1 MSATTTT
8 MNGKPRKQLADQL
21 DRLDGIID
29 ALADGLNQAVID
41 AAREGTRLAVKD
53 AIVEIMTNPE
63 LRALLAPARPEPVP
77 VPVPVPTPPEVGP
90 EPKAPGLWTR
100 IKAKV
105 AAARDA
111 LTVAATK
118 AKEAVAT
125 RYQAAS
131 DTVAAVGTAAGEAL
145 PLRRVLWVGLGAGLL
160 VGLVCLVVP
169 HAAAAAAAAVSAV
182 SVAATTVAV
191 QTGTW
196 LKKAARRFGLVG

>member
-1 MSATTTT
+1 MSATTTTPT

-63 LRALLAPARPEPVP
+63 LRALLAPARPEPTP
-77 VPVPVPTPPEVGP
+77 APAAPPPEAVTP
-90 EPKAPGLWTR
+90 EPKAPGLWAR
-100 IKAKV
+100 LKAKV

-111 LTVAATK
+111 LTGAATK

-160 VGLVCLVVP
+160 VGLACLVVP
-169 HAAAAAAAAVSAV
+169 HAAAAAVSAV

>member
-1 MSATTTT
+1 MSATMTTPT

-63 LRALLAPARPEPVP
+63 LRALLAPARPEPTP
-77 VPVPVPTPPEVGP
+77 VPVTPPNEAVTP
-90 EPKAPGLWTR
+90 EPKKPGLWTR
-100 IKAKV
+100 LKAKV

-111 LTVAATK
+111 LTGAATK

-131 DTVAAVGTAAGEAL
+131 ATVAAVGTAAGEAL

-160 VGLVCLVVP
+160 VGLACLVVP
-169 HAAAAAAAAVSAV
+169 HAAAAAVSAA
-182 SVAATTVAV
+182 SVAATTVVV

>member
-1 MSATTTT
+1 MSATATTTT

-41 AAREGTRLAVKD
+41 AAHEGTRLAVKD

-63 LRALLAPARPEPVP
+63 LRALLAPGRPEPTP
-77 VPVPVPTPPEVGP
+77 APAAPPPEAGP

-100 IKAKV
+100 LKAKV

-111 LTVAATK
+111 LTGAATK

-160 VGLVCLVVP
+160 VGLACLVVP
-169 HAAAAAAAAVSAV
+169 HAAAAAVSAV

>member
-1 MSATTTT
+1 MSATTTTTT

-63 LRALLAPARPEPVP
+63 LRALLAPARPEPTP
-77 VPVPVPTPPEVGP
+77 VPVPSSPEVGP
-90 EPKAPGLWTR
+90 EPKSPGLWTR
-100 IKAKV
+100 LKAKV

-111 LTVAATK
+111 LTGAASR
-118 AKEAVAT
+118 AKEAVAAK
-125 RYQAAS
+125 YQAAS
-131 DTVAAVGTAAGEAL
+131 ATVAAVGTAAGEAL

-160 VGLVCLVVP
+160 VGLACLVVP
-169 HAAAAAAAAVSAV
+169 HAAAAAVSAV

-196 LKKAARRFGLVG
+196 LKKAARRIGLAG

>member
-1 MSATTTT
+1 MSATATTTTTT

-53 AIVEIMTNPE
+53 AIDEIMTNPE
-63 LRALLAPARPEPVP
+63 LRALLAPGRPEPTP
-77 VPVPVPTPPEVGP
+77 APAAPPPEAGP

-100 IKAKV
+100 LKAKV

-111 LTVAATK
+111 LTGTATK
-118 AKEAVAT
+118 AKEAVAAKY
-125 RYQAAS
+125 RAAS
-131 DTVAAVGTAAGEAL
+131 ATVAAVGAAAGEAL

-160 VGLVCLVVP
+160 VGLVCLIVP
-169 HAAAAAAAAVSAV
+169 HAAAAAVSAV

>member
-1 MSATTTT
+1 MSATTTTPT

-63 LRALLAPARPEPVP
+63 LRALLAPARPESTPAP
-77 VPVPVPTPPEVGP
+77 AAPPPEAVT
-90 EPKAPGLWTR
+90 PKPKTPGLWAR
-100 IKAKV
+100 LKAKV

-111 LTVAATK
+111 LTGAAAK

-131 DTVAAVGTAAGEAL
+131 DTVVAVGTAAGEAL

-169 HAAAAAAAAVSAV
+169 HAAAAAVSAV

-196 LKKAARRFGLVG
+196 LKKAARRFGLVS